1 MTSIFEKNLKFAKQL
16 YTEIINHTENPKKPV
31 IYLIE
36 IGSIGELY
44 YRFYIGKAS
53 KGIIR
58 PMKHYPK
65 FVNNYEDNIYRKTY
79 KNGEI
84 IGERK
89 SWRKKVH
96 IPLSEARKSGKN
108 IKLTMINVDID
119 KLDIIE
125 QTMKKENIKKH
136 GFEKTLNSISF

>member
-1 MTSIFEKNLKFAKQL
+1 
-16 YTEIINHTENPKKPV
+16 
-31 IYLIE
+31 
-36 IGSIGELY
+36 
-44 YRFYIGKAS
+44 
-53 KGIIR
+53 
-58 PMKHYPK
+58 MKHYPK

-125 QTMKKENIKKH
+125 QTMIKENIKKH
-136 GFEKTLNSISF
+136 GIEKTLNSISF